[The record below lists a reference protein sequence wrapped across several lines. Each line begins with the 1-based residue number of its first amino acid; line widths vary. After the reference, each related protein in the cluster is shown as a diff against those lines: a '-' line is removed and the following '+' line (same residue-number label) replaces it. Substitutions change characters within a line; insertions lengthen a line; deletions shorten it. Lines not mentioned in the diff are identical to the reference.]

1 MSVAAQIVFWGC
13 VALLAYVY
21 AGFPLLVALW
31 ARWRGRP
38 VRQASITPAVSLV
51 VAAYNEARGI
61 AAKLDNALA
70 LDYPRDRL
78 EIVVASDGSDDGTE
92 QIVAGYAD
100 RGVQLLVLPRR
111 GKLHALDAA
120 VAGTHGEILV
130 FSDANTHFDLQAVRM
145 LARNFADPTVGGVC
159 GNQRHRRDTGRDSSG
174 EGEKLYW
181 SYDKALKAL
190 ESRTGSIVSAD
201 GAIYAIRRSL
211 YAKPASAAV
220 TDDFAISTAVIEHGA
235 RLVYEPA
242 AIAYEDT
249 SGDARGEFERKV
261 RIMTRGWQG
270 VLLRRQL
277 LDARRYGF
285 YAVVLWSH
293 KVLRR
298 LAPLCL
304 LALLAA
310 SLLAARSAPVLAA
323 AAHAQAGFYA
333 LAFAGW
339 LLKRSRAGRR
349 GVLYAPFFFVLANA
363 AALVALSRLVR
374 GQRVERWQPQRPA
387 PGATVPTR

>member
-1 MSVAAQIVFWGC
+1 MTVAAQIFFWGC

-21 AGFPLLVALW
+21 AGFALLVALW
-31 ARWRGRP
+31 AVWRGRP
-38 VRQASITPAVSLV
+38 VHQRSIAPAVSLV

-70 LDYPRDRL
+70 LDYPRDKL
-78 EIVVASDGSDDGTE
+78 EILVASDGSDDGTE
-92 QIVAGYAD
+92 KIVAGYAD
-100 RGVQLLVLPRR
+100 RGVQLLALPRR

-120 VAGTHGEILV
+120 IDRAHGEILV
-130 FSDANTHFDLQAVRM
+130 FSDANTYFDPQAVRM
-145 LARNFADPTVGGVC
+145 LARNFADLSVGGVC

-181 SYDKALKAL
+181 SYDKSLKAL

-211 YAKPASAAV
+211 YRKPASAAV
-220 TDDFAISTAVIEHGA
+220 TDDFAISTAVIEQGA

-242 AIAYEDT
+242 AVAYEDAV
-249 SGDARGEFERKV
+249 GDARGEFGRKV
-261 RIMTRGWQG
+261 RIMTRGWYG
-270 VLLRRQL
+270 VLLRRRL
-277 LDARRYGF
+277 LDPRRYGF

-298 LAPLCL
+298 LSPLFL
-304 LALLAA
+304 LALFAA
-310 SLLAARSAPVLAA
+310 GLVAANSGPVYATAA
-323 AAHAQAGFYA
+323 VAQAGLYA

-339 LLKRSRAGRR
+339 ALKRSRAGRR

-387 PGATVPTR
+387 PDAPVPTR

>member
-1 MSVAAQIVFWGC
+1 MSAAAQIVFWVC
-13 VALLAYVY
+13 VALLAYIY

-31 ARWRGRP
+31 ARWRARP
-38 VRQASITPAVSLV
+38 VHRDNITPAMSLV

-70 LDYPRDRL
+70 LDYPRDQL
-78 EIVVASDGSDDGTE
+78 EILVASDGSDDGTE
-92 QIVAGYAD
+92 DIVAGYAA
-100 RGVQLLVLPRR
+100 RGVQLLALPRR
-111 GKLHALDAA
+111 GKLHALDTAIA
-120 VAGTHGEILV
+120 QAHGEILV
-130 FSDANTHFDLQAVRM
+130 FSDANTHFEPQALRM
-145 LARNFADPTVGGVC
+145 LARNFADPAVGGVC
-159 GNQRHRRDTGRDSSG
+159 GNQRHRRAAGRDSSG

-181 SYDKALKAL
+181 SYDKSLKAL

-201 GAIYAIRRSL
+201 GAIYAIRRAL
-211 YAKPASAAV
+211 YRKPASAAV
-220 TDDFAISTAVIEHGA
+220 TDDFAISTAVIEQGK

-242 AIAYEDT
+242 AVAYEDAV
-249 SGDARGEFERKV
+249 GDARGEFGRKV
-261 RIMTRGWQG
+261 RIMTRGWHG
-270 VLLRRQL
+270 VLLRRRL
-277 LDARRYGF
+277 LDPRHYGF

-304 LALLAA
+304 LALFAA
-310 SLLAARSAPVLAA
+310 SLAAARSAPLYAA
-323 AAHAQAGFYA
+323 AAVAQTAFYLLA
-333 LAFAGW
+333 LAGG

-363 AALVALSRLVR
+363 AALVAFSRLLR

-387 PGATVPTR
+387 PGDPVPSR